1 MIVDL
6 DEAKFRLDCLVNAQP
21 CLRPGDARDALRMKQ
36 YRYSLLDLYQ
46 WKMPEQ
52 FRQHPHGDRY
62 RSYLEGER
70 LNNSH
75 SLLEVGFLEHLDT
88 LLPEI
93 LWSDAWYT
101 ERLDEQDVAVAGLP
115 LMDLGI
121 NIYAEDVLEALNPTF
136 LVLVALSEQ
145 GQLVLSQCRDDVEDL
160 LKESGLWPVME
171 RALDSP
177 TARSPIQRNA
187 VRRRF
192 NQEPVPLRFVPMAV
206 NLIDKQTGN
215 YWLDAESEPEQFPSG
230 SSYHMPWNREAFAIA
245 ERHGHQVEGYHQKV
259 SDLTDWI
266 DLNPLPRLNHVLHIW
281 NPCLS

>member
-6 DEAKFRLDCLVNAQP
+6 DEAQFRLDSFVNAQP
-21 CLRPGDARDALRMKQ
+21 CLRPGDARDALRTKQ

-46 WKMPEQ
+46 WKMPER
-52 FRQHPHGDRY
+52 FRQHPYGDRY

-70 LNNSH
+70 LHNSH
-75 SLLEVGFLEHLDT
+75 SLLEVGFLEHLET

-93 LWSDAWYT
+93 PWNDAWYA
-101 ERLDEQDVAVAGLP
+101 ECLDEQDCAVRGLP

-121 NIYAEDVLEALNPTF
+121 NIYAEEVLSVLNPTF

-145 GQLVLSQCRDDVEDL
+145 GQSVLSQCRDNLEDL
-160 LKESGLWPVME
+160 LQESGLWPVLE

-177 TARSPIQRNA
+177 TARSSIQRNA
-187 VRRRF
+187 VRHRF
-192 NQEPVPLRFVPMAV
+192 NQESVPLRFVPMAV

-215 YWLDAESEPEQFPSG
+215 YWLDAESDCEQFPSG
-230 SSYHMPWNREAFAIA
+230 SSYHMPWTRTAFAIA
-245 ERHGHQVEGYHQKV
+245 ERHGNQVDGYYQKV

-266 DLNPLPRLNHVLHIW
+266 DLAPLTRLDHILHIW